1 MISGFDFAP
10 VVGIL
15 ALAGTTTNIVAK
27 ISAEAARVLKMPE
40 TIQAL
45 AAAGIEAVGGSV
57 ADYTAIISG
66 ENARVATAVKAAEI
80 EPE

>member
-1 MISGFDFAP
+1 MISKFDFAP

-15 ALAGTTTNIVAK
+15 ALAGTTADVTAK
-27 ISAEAARVLKMPE
+27 ISAEAAGVLKMPE

-66 ENARVATAVKAAEI
+66 ENARVATAVKTAGI